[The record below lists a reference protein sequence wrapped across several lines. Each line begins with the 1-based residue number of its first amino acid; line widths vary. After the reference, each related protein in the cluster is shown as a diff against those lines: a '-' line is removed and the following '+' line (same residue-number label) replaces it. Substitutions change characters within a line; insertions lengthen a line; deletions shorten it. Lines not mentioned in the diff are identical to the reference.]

1 VFHENDTWHEQVLQN
16 LEDAEIELEPLEVYI
31 ARIINLA
38 ELSDAAFR
46 ALGVDEVI
54 EDDD

>member
-1 VFHENDTWHEQVLQN
+1 
-16 LEDAEIELEPLEVYI
+16 LEVYI

-38 ELSDAAFR
+38 GLSDAAFR
-46 ALGVDEVI
+46 ALGASEVI